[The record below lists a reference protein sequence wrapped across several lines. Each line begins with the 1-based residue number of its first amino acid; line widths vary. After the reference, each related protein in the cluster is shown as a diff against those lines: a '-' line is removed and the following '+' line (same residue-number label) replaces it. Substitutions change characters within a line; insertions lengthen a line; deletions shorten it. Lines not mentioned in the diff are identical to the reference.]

1 VVAPMVSTESLT
13 AGTVGLV
20 PLVGREPVV
29 GSPFR
34 EHPLVVSAV
43 DALSA
48 AGVRR
53 LVVLAAAEQLASA
66 AEALRGSP
74 EVELVECP
82 EGESQIRGSVSAGD
96 IVVVHEPLCPLVP
109 ASVLRHAVARWEA
122 GTASVAV
129 LDVVDTVKAT
139 RDGLV
144 RSTLDRSA
152 LRIVA
157 SPVVLSGAV
166 LKDLPDLTGALSR
179 PASLVA
185 AIAGRSALRITA
197 ASPLSMR
204 VEDATSLRVLTAFG
218 AVTTQG

>member
-1 VVAPMVSTESLT
+1 M

-20 PLVGREPVV
+20 PLVGRGPVV
-29 GSPFR
+29 YATFR
-34 EHPLVVSAV
+34 ERPLFLSAV

-48 AGVRR
+48 SGVRR
-53 LVVLAAAEQLASA
+53 VVVLAAPEQLASA
-66 AEALRGSP
+66 GRTLSLSP
-74 EVELVECP
+74 AVELVECP
-82 EGESQIRGSVSAGD
+82 DGESHVGESVSVGD

-109 ASVLRHAVARWEA
+109 ASVLRHAVERWEA

-139 RDGLV
+139 RDEVV

-157 SPVVLSGAV
+157 SPVVLSGA
-166 LKDLPDLTGALSR
+166 LLQDLPELTAALSR

-185 AIAGRSALRITA
+185 GLAGRCPLRIAA

-204 VEDATSLRVLTAFG
+204 VEDASSLRVLAAFG
-218 AVTTQG
+218 ALTAAG

>member
-1 VVAPMVSTESLT
+1 LVAPMVSTESFT

-29 GSPFR
+29 RATFR
-34 EHPLVVSAV
+34 ERPLVLSAV

-48 AGVRR
+48 AGVGRV
-53 LVVLAAAEQLASA
+53 VVLAAAEQLASA
-66 AEALRGSP
+66 AEALRESP
-74 EVELVECP
+74 AVELVECP
-82 EGESQIRGSVSAGD
+82 DGERLVRESVSADD
-96 IVVVHEPLCPLVP
+96 IVIVHEPLCPLVP

-139 RDGLV
+139 KDGVV

-157 SPVVLSGAV
+157 SPVVLSGAQ
-166 LKDLPDLTGALSR
+166 LRDLPDLTAALSR

-185 AIAGRSALRITA
+185 AMAGRCALRITA

-204 VEDATSLRVLTAFG
+204 VEDASSLRVLAAVGALTTAG
-218 AVTTQG
+218 

>member
-1 VVAPMVSTESLT
+1 MASTESLL

-29 GSPFR
+29 YATFR
-34 EHPLVVSAV
+34 ERPLFLSAV
-43 DALSA
+43 HAMSA
-48 AGVRR
+48 AGVGHV
-53 LVVLAAAEQLASA
+53 LVLAGPEQRASA

-74 EVELVECP
+74 AAELVECP
-82 EGESQIRGSVSAGD
+82 AGESQVRESVSAGD
-96 IVVVHEPLCPLVP
+96 SVVVHEPLCPLVP
-109 ASVLRHAVARWEA
+109 ASVLRHAVASREA

-139 RDGLV
+139 RDGVV

-157 SPVVLSGAV
+157 SPVVLSGAH
-166 LKDLPDLTGALSR
+166 LQDLPDLTAALSR

-185 AIAGRSALRITA
+185 ALAGRCPVRITA
-197 ASPLSMR
+197 ASPLSVR
-204 VEDATSLRVLTAFG
+204 VEDASSLGVLAAFG
-218 AVTTQG
+218 ALTTAG